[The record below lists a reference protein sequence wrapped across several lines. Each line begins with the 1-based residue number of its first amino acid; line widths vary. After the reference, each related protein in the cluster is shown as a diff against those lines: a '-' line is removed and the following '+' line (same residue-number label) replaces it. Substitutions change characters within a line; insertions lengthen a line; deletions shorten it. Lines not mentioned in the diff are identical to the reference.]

1 MKKSERK
8 CNCIARQQ
16 FLSFTIVHIIV
27 TMLLFSTLTY
37 VLIQTVAEQKKLI
50 AKVEKMSLKYGE
62 LNAKQDIH
70 DTATEVLKI
79 VVRQES
85 HESTINQEVKI
96 WYLIK
101 MIENATYKMY
111 DYVGNTDQWWF
122 KQGK

>member
-96 WYLIK
+96 
-101 MIENATYKMY
+101 
-111 DYVGNTDQWWF
+111 
-122 KQGK
+122 